1 MGRLVHAWWEL
12 NECSHYENS
21 TEILKKLKVEPPY
34 NSEIPLLGIHPKEI
48 K

>member
-1 MGRLVHAWWEL
+1 MLGGNL
-12 NECSHYENS
+12 NACSHYENS

-34 NSEIPLLGIHPKEI
+34 NSAIPLLGIHPKEI